1 MSQTYGDDI
10 YSHIPFDNRLEVI
23 QLHHE
28 NNERFN
34 LNGIGE
40 YSGGTCI
47 CGDGQEY
54 EVGGLSKPYGPYLGD
69 PCDMLYCQYG
79 RKVTCQKE
87 NNNPKWKGKG
97 VTCGRHKGSV
107 PSGQCRCPNGKWY
120 WIGVKIGMA
129 CNSHNDVKYACDGG
143 NMPGACKH
151 GPYRPGVGKKVTC
164 GEEYGWGGKC
174 TCPNG
179 TVFYSGV
186 KKGQNC
192 AQGASF
198 GCQNGTVSDCK
209 EETGVWTGTKIVCGY
224 QHGTWGGDCKCPDGA
239 IYKVGDNGDDCA
251 TLQCDG
257 GEMLNCSKSV
267 DDQWKHKKVT
277 CTAISPKICTE
288 CWDKIDIKDPKWP
301 AKKTYTAEKLEGVNR
316 DTPFV
321 KDGYHCRLQCRE
333 FYHSTWEFEED
344 KNLQKCSYMN
354 CMDWDATPALPILP
368 DSKVCTKCW
377 TEDFVSDYVG
387 WIGKG
392 VYTESAIQG
401 RDKITPFVL
410 EDKIC

>member
-1 MSQTYGDDI
+1 MSQTYRDDI
-10 YSHIPFDNRLEVI
+10 YSNIPFDNRLEVI
-23 QLHHE
+23 QLHYE

-34 LNGIGE
+34 LIRIGE

-47 CGDGQEY
+47 CPDGQEY
-54 EVGGLSKPYGPYLGD
+54 EVGGLSKPLGSYLGD
-69 PCDMLYCQYG
+69 PCDMLYCQWG
-79 RKVTCQKE
+79 RPGTCQKE

-97 VTCGRHKGSV
+97 VTCGRPKGSV
-107 PSGQCRCPNGKWY
+107 PSGQCRCPNGTWY

-143 NMPGACKH
+143 NMPGNCH
-151 GPYRPGVGKKVTC
+151 IGPHRPGVGKKVTC
-164 GEEYGWGGKC
+164 GEKYGWGGKC

-267 DDQWKHKKVT
+267 DAQWKHKKVT
-277 CTAISPKICTE
+277 CTAISPKLCTE
-288 CWDKIDIKDPKWP
+288 CWDQIDI
-301 AKKTYTAEKLEGVNR
+301 
-316 DTPFV
+316 
-321 KDGYHCRLQCRE
+321 
-333 FYHSTWEFEED
+333 
-344 KNLQKCSYMN
+344 
-354 CMDWDATPALPILP
+354 
-368 DSKVCTKCW
+368 
-377 TEDFVSDYVG
+377 
-387 WIGKG
+387 
-392 VYTESAIQG
+392 
-401 RDKITPFVL
+401 
-410 EDKIC
+410 